1 MREKRADVRMNS
13 RWGKG
18 MNVEKDK
25 ERTEIKDQYFRFRFT
40 RASAAH
46 SAINCYS
53 HLWSCDEQRWIERCR
68 NNQCKRGRQKGII
81 LFRCDG
87 IPYRKLAR
95 MRYQKPL
102 TLLGIVI
109 YNFQRDA
116 KLDLVAAQLKTC
128 TKESDEMYLQ
138 LKKVN
143 ILLKQHFLCLLL
155 SINTTSCLFQN
166 GVEVPNIRPATPP
179 TPSTPKVFNPIPKKF
194 SPYPITSSAS
204 LPSSS
209 QPLALLPPPSSA
221 PSTPSRPSPL
231 NGGRSLSM
239 SSPIGIRPV
248 PASMLGQPGPSN
260 VIVRPQMP
268 IQQPQRVV
276 GQRGRPRGSGG
287 SAYQRKLSQQIGP
300 QVVQQNNENMARIER
315 QIQYEQQK
323 QQMEQ
328 QKMQQ
333 LQHLRQLQLQQQ
345 QQQTY
350 TVPQPSPM
358 GLMNGGTS
366 LNGEH
371 TFRIAL
377 HCDGISDSR
386 YWYYHLRFSHCSE
399 SSLLRRTRSHL
410 SFLSSRFISATAA
423 AATTTADA
431 AIAAGFQCAAQIE
444 RGRCRCHYG
453 QGKQRSIVFCISLFR
468 MCNLLEIK
476 TLLCERCIQNWSLQ
490 AQLETSM
497 SNSSGLST
505 PLPSVTPSNGL
516 LTSNQDGL
524 VYFDPQAIQQLLQ
537 QAGLWSLLIPIQF
550 FLAEYYTGAAAT
562 TAVASTAAAAAVGSA
577 FCRAAST
584 CSICSSIDDVQHDRQ
599 LRYASHFHGES
610 QSYPSRN
617 DSRPNQILTRFCLD
631 ISPILNCT

>member
-1 MREKRADVRMNS
+1 MREKRADVHSDLRGLLQLIPPSIATRICEVVMS
-13 RWGKG
+13 RDELRD
-18 MNVEKDK
+18 VE
-25 ERTEIKDQYFRFRFT
+25 I
-40 RASAAH
+40 
-46 SAINCYS
+46 INARE
-53 HLWSCDEQRWIERCR
+53 DV
-68 NNQCKRGRQKGII
+68 
-81 LFRCDG
+81 
-87 IPYRKLAR
+87 RK
-95 MRYQKPL
+95 
-102 TLLGIVI
+102 
-109 YNFQRDA
+109 RDA

-138 LKKVN
+138 LKK
-143 ILLKQHFLCLLL
+143 
-155 SINTTSCLFQN
+155 N

-333 LQHLRQLQLQQQ
+333 LQHLRQLQMQQQ

-366 LNGEH
+366 LNGSP
-371 TFRIAL
+371 TAPNLLSFGGL
-377 HCDGISDSR
+377 VPTS
-386 YWYYHLRFSHCSE
+386 L
-399 SSLLRRTRSHL
+399 SSLLASSQQLQQLQLQNQMQQLQPDFSAQLRL
-410 SFLSSRFISATAA
+410 SE
-423 AATTTADA
+423 ADA
-431 AIAAGFQCAAQIE
+431 AAIMA
-444 RGRCRCHYG
+444 R
-453 QGKQRSIVFCISLFR
+453 
-468 MCNLLEIK
+468 
-476 TLLCERCIQNWSLQ
+476 

-497 SNSSGLST
+497 SGSSGLST

-516 LTSNQDGL
+516 LTSTQDGP

-537 QAGLWSLLIPIQF
+537 QSTTLEQQQQHQLRQQQLLQSDQPSVVQQPPAASAAPSMMFNTIDNFDMLRTFMENPSLIPPGMTLDQIKSLQDSA
-550 FLAEYYTGAAAT
+550 LA
-562 TAVASTAAAAAVGSA
+562 SA
-577 FCRAAST
+577 
-584 CSICSSIDDVQHDRQ
+584 
-599 LRYASHFHGES
+599 
-610 QSYPSRN
+610 QS
-617 DSRPNQILTRFCLD
+617 
-631 ISPILNCT
+631 